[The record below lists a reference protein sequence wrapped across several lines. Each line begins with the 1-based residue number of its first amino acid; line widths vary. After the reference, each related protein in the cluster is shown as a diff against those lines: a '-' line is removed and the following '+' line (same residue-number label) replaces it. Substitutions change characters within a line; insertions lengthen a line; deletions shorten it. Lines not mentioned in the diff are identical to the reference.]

1 MKPPADVISPGGLLL
16 YISTKKRAYCNIK
29 ATIFYR
35 VILIGALN
43 YNTPSIIK
51 ALNSYKV

>member
-29 ATIFYR
+29 TTIFYR
-35 VILIGALN
+35 VILIRAFN

-51 ALNSYKV
+51 ALISYKV